1 VTAGLDVAPAGQEQ
15 QAPEPAPA
23 VSPLRAISA
32 LKRAGL
38 DAPGALAELRRLL
51 GVLAQSGDALDL
63 EAAGQVLGTAKVRA
77 QLEADGSFREQR
89 VALLAS
95 SNIDPVANLLTA
107 LLLRDATVP
116 AIRSAGFNQ
125 WRLEL
130 LMGAPELAALGPRIV
145 GCLLDD
151 GAVFERI
158 RDGIDLAEIEQRLE
172 EFPAELAAW
181 TESSRQTLGG
191 LTVLTTIPLSPLR
204 RDRLVDYRSRARLD
218 AAWSRMNARLLDLG
232 ADGSAVVV
240 AHEALALRAGS
251 VFAEHRMRHVARNAY
266 SLGYLA
272 AYAEELAR
280 ISRADLGRA
289 AKTLILD
296 LDNTLWSGIVGDDGT
311 AGLKIGET
319 YPGSAH
325 TELQNLAR
333 DYSRQGVL
341 LAVCSKND
349 DAVARDAVDNH
360 PDMVLRSADLVA
372 WRANWQPKPGNVAEI
387 AAELNLGIDAM
398 VFVDDSPFE
407 RGMMRSAQPEVRT
420 LEVPADP
427 AGYAAALAADGQFNI
442 LTLTAED
449 VSRTSAYKAQAQRD
463 RTAATA
469 GTMEDYLLGLG
480 SVIEVEPLSEVNA
493 DRITQLFGKTNQ
505 FNLTGRRFGTEEIA
519 RMLSG
524 GDSAAFGVRLRDDFG
539 DLGLIAALV
548 VTRSASGGD
557 WTVENMVLSCRAFSR
572 NIEDAVISL
581 LLQGAAGAGAA
592 GVRAGFVPSPKNT
605 RFAAFYPGAGFAAAG
620 AEGSFRHDLT
630 DIPALPA
637 WISTPSLPEVFHAD

>member
-1 VTAGLDVAPAGQEQ
+1 VSADLDLAPAAPAQ
-15 QAPEPAPA
+15 QPA

-32 LKRAGL
+32 LKRSGL
-38 DAPGALAELRRLL
+38 DAPGAPAELRRLL
-51 GVLAQSGDALDL
+51 SALGDALDI
-63 EAAGQVLGTAKVRA
+63 EAAGQLLGTAAVRA
-77 QLEADGSFREQR
+77 LLAAEGSFREQR
-89 VALLAS
+89 IALLAS
-95 SNIDPVANLLTA
+95 SNIDPLANLLTA
-107 LLLRDATVP
+107 VLLRDATVP
-116 AIRSAGFNQ
+116 TVRTAGFNQ

-130 LMGAPELAALGPRIV
+130 LKGAPELADLEPRIV

-151 GAVFERI
+151 SAVFERI
-158 RDGIDLAEIEQRLE
+158 RDGIDLAGIEQRLD
-172 EFPAELAAW
+172 EFPGEVAAW
-181 TESSRQTLGG
+181 TASSRRTLGG

-204 RDRLVDYRSRARLD
+204 RDRLVDYRGRARLD
-218 AAWSRMNARLLDLG
+218 AAWNRMNARLLDLG

-240 AHEALALRAGS
+240 AHEALAVRAGS
-251 VFAEHRMRHVARNAY
+251 VFAEHRMRHVARSAY
-266 SLGYLA
+266 SLDYLA
-272 AYAEELAR
+272 AYAEELSR

-289 AKTLILD
+289 AKTLVLD
-296 LDNTLWSGIVGDDGT
+296 LDNTLWSGIVGDDGV
-311 AGLKIGET
+311 AGLKLGGT

-325 TELQNLAR
+325 TELQSLAR

-360 PDMVLRSADLVA
+360 PDMVLRSSDLVA
-372 WRANWQPKPGNVAEI
+372 WRADWRPKPGNVAEI

-407 RGMMRSAQPEVRT
+407 RGMMRRAQPEVRT

-442 LTLTAED
+442 LTLTGED
-449 VSRTSAYKAQAQRD
+449 VSRTGQYKAQAQRD
-463 RTAATA
+463 RSAASA
-469 GTMEDYLLGLG
+469 ETMEDYLLGLG
-480 SVIEVEPLSEVNA
+480 SVIEVEPLGELNA

-505 FNLTGRRFGTEEIA
+505 FNLTGRRFGTEQIA
-519 RMLSG
+519 RMAQG
-524 GDSAAFGVRLRDDFG
+524 GDSAAFGIRLRDHFG

-548 VTRSASGGD
+548 VTRGPRGGD
-557 WTVENMVLSCRAFSR
+557 WTIENMVLSCRAFSR
-572 NIEDAVISL
+572 NVEDAVIRL
-581 LLQGAAGAGAA
+581 LLQGAARAGAA

-605 RFAAFYPGAGFAAAG
+605 RFAAFYPDAGFAATG
-620 AEGSFRHDLT
+620 PDGTYRHDLK